1 MEITEV
7 EQDKDKI
14 MKINEGSFRDLW
26 DNKTN
31 IHIGSQNEKR
41 ERVKRPQKI
50 FKDIIAENFP
60 KMGKKTTSQVQEA
73 QRVPYRL
80 NPRRNQN

>member
-1 MEITEV
+1 MKQTINIITEIKNTLEGINSGINESEKQINDVENRVMEITEA

-41 ERVKRPQKI
+41 ERVKRP
-50 FKDIIAENFP
+50 
-60 KMGKKTTSQVQEA
+60 
-73 QRVPYRL
+73 
-80 NPRRNQN
+80 

>member
-1 MEITEV
+1 MKQTINIITEIKNTLEGINSGINESEKQINDVENRVMEITEV

-41 ERVKRPQKI
+41 ERVKRP
-50 FKDIIAENFP
+50 
-60 KMGKKTTSQVQEA
+60 
-73 QRVPYRL
+73 
-80 NPRRNQN
+80 